1 MNHRPHILI
10 VCDTADDK
18 SVLQDVLADLAEV
31 SFGNSGKEEIR
42 NAQTWQP
49 ELMVLGATLAD
60 MAGTQALVALKKDP
74 RTASIP
80 VLLMTERGDADAES
94 RLLLQGASDVLHTPL
109 RAEVVRSKVQLHLNF
124 RRHARRLH
132 AAEQLE
138 QHVQQSSELLDD
150 LLATA
155 QLAARQAAAGLPVE
169 PHFTRLLATGQQ
181 LKRTLAPG
189 RETGDA
195 PMPRGPA
202 TAPAALQASPSN
214 MARPATGAPPSS
226 ARSAAPPPSAPLAG
240 TSGEDHLWLPL
251 DPQDPQDPP
260 AR

>member
-18 SVLQDVLADLAEV
+18 RVLQDVLADLAEV
-31 SFGNSGKEEIR
+31 SFGNAGKEEIR
-42 NAQTWQP
+42 NAQAWQP
-49 ELMVLGATLAD
+49 ELMVLGTTLAD
-60 MAGTQALVALKKDP
+60 MTGAQALGALKKDP

-80 VLLMTERGDADAES
+80 VLLMAERGDADAES
-94 RLLLQGASDVLHTPL
+94 RYLLQGAADVLHTPL
-109 RAEVVRSKVQLHLNF
+109 RAEAVRSKVQLHLNL

-138 QHVQQSSELLDD
+138 QHVQRSSELLDD

-155 QLAARQAAAGLPVE
+155 QLAARQAASGLPVE
-169 PHFTRLLATGQQ
+169 PHFARLLATGQQ
-181 LKRTLAPG
+181 LKRTLSPG
-189 RETGDA
+189 REAGGA
-195 PMPRGPA
+195 PMQRDPA
-202 TAPAALQASPSN
+202 TAPTALQPGPSN
-214 MARPATGAPPSS
+214 MARSAPAAPVSS
-226 ARSAAPPPSAPLAG
+226 AGAAAQPSAAPLAG

-251 DPQDPQDPP
+251 DPQDPP